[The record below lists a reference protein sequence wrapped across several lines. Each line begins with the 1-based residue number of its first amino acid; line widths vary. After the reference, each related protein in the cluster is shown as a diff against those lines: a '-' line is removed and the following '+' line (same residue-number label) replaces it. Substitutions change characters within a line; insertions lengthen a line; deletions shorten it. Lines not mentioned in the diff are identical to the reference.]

1 MERCDGGA
9 SVETQA
15 ARAGA
20 DPGNAEN
27 KEVLPM
33 GNAIVMET
41 PEGSVVDPLD
51 LTALDVTGIHRV
63 ELEGI
68 DGHRLA
74 GEVAES
80 VAESLDLPDDF
91 PWTLRDSGRAR
102 MLEDDRALGAQ
113 VASGTEVVLVPKAH
127 LA

>member
-1 MERCDGGA
+1 MSNTA
-9 SVETQA
+9 V
-15 ARAGA
+15 
-20 DPGNAEN
+20 
-27 KEVLPM
+27 K
-33 GNAIVMET
+33 ET
-41 PEGSVVDPLD
+41 PEGSVADPLD
-51 LTALDVTGIHRV
+51 LTALDVTGIHKV

-74 GEVAES
+74 GEVAGS

-91 PWTLRDSGRAR
+91 PWTLRDSSRAR